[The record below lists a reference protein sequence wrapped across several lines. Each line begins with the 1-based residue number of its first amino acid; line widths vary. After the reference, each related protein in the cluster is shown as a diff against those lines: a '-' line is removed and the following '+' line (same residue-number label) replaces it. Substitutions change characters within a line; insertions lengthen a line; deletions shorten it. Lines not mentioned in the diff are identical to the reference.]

1 MKQEAVQPPVFR
13 LPPSMKIIFTFRLYS
28 ASDCG
33 DIINERNG
41 SQAAGKEETEMS
53 GMQESIYGSHL
64 PEMEALMEEM
74 MEEIRRF
81 REAERAKT
89 GIDPVE
95 HCLCRIKDEESMREK
110 CRRKGLAETTE
121 SALRDIR
128 DGIGIRVV
136 CPFLS
141 DVYSV
146 REHILGIPGVSV
158 VEEKD
163 YIRNVKS
170 NGYRSLHLILERHGY
185 YMEVQ
190 LRTISMDTWAAL
202 EHNMKY
208 KRDVKGREELLV
220 GELKRCADELAST
233 DLSMQTIRDMIC
245 REAIKPQARGA
256 EQWTRSSG
264 CGVMEERAE
273 K

>member
-1 MKQEAVQPPVFR
+1 MNIF
-13 LPPSMKIIFTFRLYS
+13 FTFRLYS
-28 ASDCG
+28 APNCN
-33 DIINERNG
+33 DIIDLRKK
-41 SQAAGKEETEMS
+41 SQAIGKRVEEMCE
-53 GMQESIYGSHL
+53 MQESIYGGRL
-64 PEMEALMEEM
+64 PEMKALMEEM

-81 REAERAKT
+81 REEEKAKT
-89 GIDPVE
+89 GLDPVE

-110 CRRKGLAETTE
+110 CRRKGLPETPE
-121 SALRDIR
+121 SALTDIH

-141 DVYSV
+141 DVYGV
-146 REHILGIPGVSV
+146 RESILGIPGVEV

-163 YIRNVKS
+163 YIRHAKS
-170 NGYRSLHLILERHGY
+170 NGYRSLHLILKRGGY

-220 GELKRCADELAST
+220 RELKRCADELAST
-233 DLSMQTIRDMIC
+233 DVSMQTIRDMIFE
-245 REAIKPQARGA
+245 EAVRK
-256 EQWTRSSG
+256 
-264 CGVMEERAE
+264 
-273 K
+273 